1 LDRVEPFDPSKWA
14 SIDIANMTDAVIAS
28 TFAPTTMPTMQGFQ
42 KVGQTVKRQA
52 KKVVIRMQL
61 LATELQG
68 PTGRLRKRALERGFE
83 KAVGCLI
90 ACLEDE
96 FQCERGWKSKYCRVF
111 LTKVGDTQIEGD
123 TQLSR
128 RRLEGGSKVEFD
140 IEDTTEGA
148 TNLAAIEENI
158 ATATQV
164 SSGGDN
170 TLLSSMQA
178 EAFAEG
184 VLTPQIAA
192 MTASEMGEAVTTD
205 TTVTTTV
212 YADVADSV
220 VDQQADTG
228 EANTPV
234 GDDAGASPAA
244 AVGGAVGGLLV
255 IALFAALYVKQSK
268 AGAPKSEAGK
278 EMRGQTV
285 GNSDGAALSIEVH
298 QNFENPMTQ
307 ESQKIL

>member
-1 LDRVEPFDPSKWA
+1 
-14 SIDIANMTDAVIAS
+14 
-28 TFAPTTMPTMQGFQ
+28 
-42 KVGQTVKRQA
+42 
-52 KKVVIRMQL
+52 MQL

-111 LTKVGDTQIEGD
+111 LTKVGDTQIEGE
-123 TQLSR
+123 TQLSL
-128 RRLEGGSKVEFD
+128 RRLAGGSEVEFD
-140 IEDTTEGA
+140 IEDTTAGA

-170 TLLSSMQA
+170 TLLNSMQA

-184 VLTPQIAA
+184 VLTPEIAA
-192 MTASEMGEAVTTD
+192 MTASDLGEAVTTD
-205 TTVTTTV
+205 TTVTAMV

-220 VDQQADTG
+220 VDQQAGSDKANTQAGDDTG
-228 EANTPV
+228 AF
-234 GDDAGASPAA
+234 PAA
-244 AVGGAVGGLLV
+244 AVGGAAGGLLV
-255 IALFAALYVKQSK
+255 IAFFAALYVKQSK
-268 AGAPKSEAGK
+268 AGAPKCEAEPAEKDGD
-278 EMRGQTV
+278 V
-285 GNSDGAALSIEVH
+285 GNPVADIFTA
-298 QNFENPMTQ
+298 NPMEVDGDTRGCV
-307 ESQKIL
+307 